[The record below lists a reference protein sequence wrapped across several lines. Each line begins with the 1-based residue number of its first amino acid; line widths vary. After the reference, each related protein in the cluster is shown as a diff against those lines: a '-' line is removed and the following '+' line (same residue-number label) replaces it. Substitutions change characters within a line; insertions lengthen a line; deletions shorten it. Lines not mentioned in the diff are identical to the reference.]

1 MKKQQTDLIFENDRL
16 TKIYR
21 YIDLHASFITMQI
34 SHYIYVSSSQRKWG
48 GTSRLYNIYE
58 WGHCAG
64 FFHFNEEMT
73 TTTTMRIA
81 KTKTTITHDDKR

>member
-1 MKKQQTDLIFENDRL
+1 M
-16 TKIYR
+16 
-21 YIDLHASFITMQI
+21 IDLLKFIDI
-34 SHYIYVSSSQRKWG
+34 SICTQALLLCKYNTIYVYVSSSQRKWG